1 MLISDEVEF
10 STKKTTRDQ
19 EGLYIM
25 LKGSVHQKD
34 IMILN
39 VCINQQ
45 NLKIR
50 EAKTYKAEIY
60 EFKIMLGKYII
71 SLVSKIKQQDLVYM
85 Y

>member
-1 MLISDEVEF
+1 MLISDEIEF
-10 STKKTTRDQ
+10 SAKKTTRDK

-25 LKGSVHQKD
+25 LKRSIHQKY

-50 EAKTYKAEIY
+50 EAKTYKVEIY
-60 EFKIMLGKYII
+60 EFKTILGKYII
-71 SLVSKIKQQDLVYM
+71 SLISKIKQQDLVYM
-85 Y
+85 H

>member
-39 VCINQQ
+39 VCINQ
-45 NLKIR
+45 
-50 EAKTYKAEIY
+50 
-60 EFKIMLGKYII
+60 
-71 SLVSKIKQQDLVYM
+71 
-85 Y
+85 